1 MLDPNLQW
9 LKRWCGSVAIY
20 SVFLISVRL
29 RICHNAG
36 NSKYN
41 RVYSSS
47 GTLCTTPRN
56 LLHNTNKLCTLL
68 TTTQIVFPYVG
79 AILTGII
86 QTCTFLGRYSHLTA
100 CGAIY

>member
-20 SVFLISVRL
+20 SVFLISVAF

-41 RVYSSS
+41 PVYSPS
-47 GTLCTTPRN
+47 GTLYATPRN
-56 LLHNTNKLCTLL
+56 LLHNTNKTTSTCTLL
-68 TTTQIVFPYVG
+68 TTTHRGNG
-79 AILTGII
+79 AIWALSEN
-86 QTCTFLGRYSHLTA
+86 RK
-100 CGAIY
+100 